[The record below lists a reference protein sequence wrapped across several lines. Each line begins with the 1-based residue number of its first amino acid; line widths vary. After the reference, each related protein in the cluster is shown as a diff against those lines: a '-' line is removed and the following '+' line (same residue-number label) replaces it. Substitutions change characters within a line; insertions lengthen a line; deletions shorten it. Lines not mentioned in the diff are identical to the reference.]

1 MPNAIEYKCPRCG
14 GRLEFDSASQRMKCP
29 YCDTSYPVSDFA
41 GAEAQPAPAAQAQN
55 QAEDGWSAG
64 FGVYHCS
71 SCGAEIIADASTAA
85 THCPYCDN
93 PVILTDRLSDTLK
106 PDYIIP
112 FKIDKKAAKNALRE
126 HFHGKKLLPKVF
138 SAENHLDEIK
148 GIYVPY
154 WLYDTT
160 AEGSASYR
168 MKNMRSWS
176 DGNYNYT
183 ETSNFAANR
192 AGFASFRKIPVDAS
206 QRMDDEM
213 MESLEAF
220 DFHEAVPFDS
230 AYLSGFFADRFDVT
244 SEQCLQRVKERAE
257 KSVEDEL
264 YSTVKGF
271 SSVHQESCSVALRNT
286 KVSYAL
292 YPVWILNT
300 TWRGNKY
307 VFAMNGQTGKFVG
320 NLPVDQGIYWRRRLL
335 YTLCFGGGA
344 YALLWALG
352 ML

>member
-1 MPNAIEYKCPRCG
+1 MPNAMEYKCPKCG
-14 GRLEFDSASQRMKCP
+14 GRLELSSALQQMKCP
-29 YCDTSYPVSDFA
+29 YCDAVYPVSDFS
-41 GAEAQPAPAAQAQN
+41 GAEAAQAQ
-55 QAEDGWSAG
+55 QSAG
-64 FGVYHCS
+64 WADGFGMYQCS

-93 PVILTDRLSDTLK
+93 PVILTDRLSDALK

-112 FKIDKKAAKNALRE
+112 FKVDKKTAKNALRE
-126 HFHGKKLLPKVF
+126 HFHGKRLLPKVF

-160 AEGSASYR
+160 AEASASYR

-183 ETSNFAANR
+183 ETSNFAATR
-192 AGFASFRKIPVDAS
+192 SGFVSFRKVPVDAS

-220 DFHEAVPFDS
+220 DFNDAIPFDP
-230 AYLSGFFADRFDVT
+230 AYLSGFFADRFDVS
-244 SEQCLQRVKERAE
+244 SEECLQRIRERTSKTVE
-257 KSVEDEL
+257 EDLYNSVR
-264 YSTVKGF
+264 GF
-271 SSVHQESCSVALRNT
+271 ASVQQEACHVSLRDT
-286 KVSYAL
+286 GVSYAL

-300 TWRGNKY
+300 TWRGKKY